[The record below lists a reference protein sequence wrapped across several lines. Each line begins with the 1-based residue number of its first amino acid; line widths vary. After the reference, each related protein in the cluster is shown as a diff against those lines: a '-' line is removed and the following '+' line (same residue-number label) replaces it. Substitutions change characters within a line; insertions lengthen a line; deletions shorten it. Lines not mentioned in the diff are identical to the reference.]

1 MSNVRVFIEKEY
13 GGVVSI
19 SNAVTRGAQSLTLA
33 EKRIL
38 FAGLSKLRGANKQVS
53 ITAKEYGE
61 TFGLDDSTAYRQLK
75 EAAKTLFNRYL
86 KFNEVYKKKEMV
98 TYVRWI
104 GSYGYMDQ
112 EGVANF
118 RFTEEMFPYLCNLK
132 SEFTQYRLEQAG
144 ALRSL
149 HSWRLLEL
157 LEQMKK
163 KNDSDG
169 WLVIDIND
177 FHHAMESTT
186 SYKNNFN
193 LLKTRIIEPAIKE
206 LNEKDNWAI
215 QWEPLKRGRKVAA
228 LRFDFRRDPQARI
241 VFDE

>member
-1 MSNVRVFIEKEY
+1 MSKVKVFIEHENRK
-13 GGVVSI
+13 VVSI
-19 SNAVTRGAQSLTLA
+19 ANAVTRGAQSLTLA

-38 FAGLSKLRGANKQVS
+38 FTGLTKLRGVNKQVS
-53 ITAKEYGE
+53 ITAKEYAE

-86 KFNEVYKKKEMV
+86 KFNEVYRKKEMV

-104 GSYGYMDQ
+104 GSYGYVDQ
-112 EGVANF
+112 EGVATF

-157 LEQMKK
+157 LEQMKNK
-163 KNDSDG
+163 EDMHG
-169 WLVIDIND
+169 WLTIDIND
-177 FHHAMESTT
+177 FHHAMEASK
-186 SYKNNFN
+186 SYRSNFGM
-193 LLKTRIIEPAIKE
+193 LRTWVIEPSVKE
-206 LNEKDNWAI
+206 LNEKDSWDI
-215 QWEPLKRGRKVAA
+215 VWEPVKRGRRVAS
-228 LRFDFRRDPQARI
+228 LRFDFRRDPQARLA
-241 VFDE
+241 FE

>member
-1 MSNVRVFIEKEY
+1 MSKVKVFVEPEHRKII
-13 GGVVSI
+13 SI
-19 SNAVTRGAQSLTLA
+19 GNAVTRSAQSLTLA

-38 FAGLSKLRGANKQVS
+38 FTGLTKLRGVNKQVS
-53 ITAKEYGE
+53 ITAKEYAE

-86 KFNEVYKKKEMV
+86 RFNEVYRKKEMV

-104 GSYGYMDQ
+104 GSYGYTDQ
-112 EGVANF
+112 EGVATF

-157 LEQMKK
+157 LEQMKDK
-163 KNDSDG
+163 EDLTG
-169 WLVIDIND
+169 WLSIDIAD
-177 FHHAMESTT
+177 FHHAMEASA
-186 SYKNNFN
+186 SYRSNFGM
-193 LLKTRIIEPAIKE
+193 LRKWVIEPSVKE

-215 QWEPLKRGRKVAA
+215 LWEPVKLGRRVATLKFK
-228 LRFDFRRDPQARI
+228 FKRDPQERL
-241 VFDE
+241 VFE